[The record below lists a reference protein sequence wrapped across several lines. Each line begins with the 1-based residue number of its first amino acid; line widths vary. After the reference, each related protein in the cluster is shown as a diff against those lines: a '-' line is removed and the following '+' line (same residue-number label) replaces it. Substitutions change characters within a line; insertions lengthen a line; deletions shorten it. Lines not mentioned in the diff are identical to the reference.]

1 MASRFPPRFSLLL
14 CLLVLFVSSLPSS
27 SAAQWNNLALDPR
40 TGLPIKPAEPAPLVS
55 AQPRTEAEQAAA
67 APSFYRRLLNL
78 NPFTWR
84 SSSSS
89 QPSRKRGGGRRGAQ
103 HFWRDN
109 ERVLDQLRYYED
121 QVVIRF
127 NVSTKEDE
135 AALRGGIDRMLVDV
149 WDFTANYTD
158 IRIGPER
165 RIRAFL
171 NLLPEP
177 LRSSHSVL
185 IPNVGRAIAATYP
198 PATPE
203 IDSEL
208 QSILHNRG
216 STTPQTHS
224 TDKRQGIH
232 DLFFQDYQP
241 LAVITTWMRLL
252 ESMFKGRGVVR
263 MTSIGKSYEGRDI
276 LALRVGLRPQDDGN
290 GGPPNG
296 RRDTIL
302 ITGGLHAREWISIST
317 VNYVAWSFITSVD
330 SDPMIQ
336 KILEHFDIVF
346 VPVVNPDGYE
356 YTWDVD
362 RLWRKSRQPTSLAS
376 CPGYD
381 LDHVFGYQWNGI
393 EPQYSYYDEECS
405 ESYGGHAPFEAVEAC
420 ELADWARNVTE
431 LGTNFVAFVDLHSYS
446 QQILIPYEYSCE
458 SSPPNAENL
467 QEVAYNLA
475 KHMRLTNGEVYT
487 VASACQGAA
496 TSTSEDDAPESPRS
510 SGSDRARV
518 ENRGGSLIDYI
529 THEFQVPYSYQV
541 KLRDT
546 GSYGFLLPS
555 ENIVSTGQELVQAM
569 KYFGDYLLGN
579 NGHEFGVGADEHD
592 DDNTADRGPEP
603 EEQHVAELRKRN
615 VMQMR
620 RR

>member
-1 MASRFPPRFSLLL
+1 MASAFPSPFSLLS
-14 CLLVLFVSSLPSS
+14 CLLVLLVFTLPSS

-40 TGLPIKPAEPAPLVS
+40 TGLPIKPAEPAPPVP
-55 AQPRTEAEQAAA
+55 AQARAEQQDGA
-67 APSFYRRLLNL
+67 APSFYRRLLDL
-78 NPFTWR
+78 NPFTWP

-89 QPSRKRGGGRRGAQ
+89 SPRKRGGRRTTQ

-171 NLLPEP
+171 SLLPEP

-216 STTPQTHS
+216 STTPQAHPTN
-224 TDKRQGIH
+224 KRQQGIH

-276 LALRVGLRPQDDGN
+276 PALRVGLRPQDDGA
-290 GGPPNG
+290 GGPPND

-302 ITGGLHAREWISIST
+302 ITGGLHAREWISTST

-330 SDPMIQ
+330 NDPMIQ

-393 EPQYSYYDEECS
+393 EHQYSYYDEECS

-496 TSTSEDDAPESPRS
+496 TSIGEDGEDASESPLSR
-510 SGSDRARV
+510 SDRARV

-529 THEFQVPYSYQV
+529 THEFEVPYSYQV

-555 ENIVSTGQELVQAM
+555 ENIVPTGQELVQAM

-579 NGHEFGVGADEHD
+579 NGHEFGGVGDDSTDEE
-592 DDNTADRGPEP
+592 PEP

-615 VMQMR
+615 MMQMR

>member
-1 MASRFPPRFSLLL
+1 MVSKLISPLSLILGL
-14 CLLVLFVSSLPSS
+14 FLVVSILPSS
-27 SAAQWNNLALDPR
+27 SAQWSNFALDPR
-40 TGLPIKPAEPAPLVS
+40 TGLPIKPAEPIP
-55 AQPRTEAEQAAA
+55 AQPRIEQDV
-67 APSFYRRLLNL
+67 APSFYRRILDL
-78 NPFTWR
+78 NPFKWP
-84 SSSSS
+84 S
-89 QPSRKRGGGRRGAQ
+89 SRKNSRTQ

-109 ERVLDQLRYYED
+109 DRVLDQLRYYDD

-158 IRIGPER
+158 IRIGPDR

-171 NLLPEP
+171 SLLPES
-177 LRSSHSVL
+177 LRSSYSVL
-185 IPNVGRAIAATYP
+185 IPNVGHAIAATYP

-216 STTPQTHS
+216 STTPQMYS
-224 TDKRQGIH
+224 TKRQGIH

-276 LALRVGLRPQDDGN
+276 PALRVGLRSPDGMD
-290 GGPPNG
+290 GTP
-296 RRDTIL
+296 RDTIL
-302 ITGGLHAREWISIST
+302 ITGGLHAREWISTST

-330 SDPMIQ
+330 NDPMVK
-336 KILEHFDIVF
+336 KILEQFDIIF

-356 YTWDVD
+356 YTWEVD
-362 RLWRKSRQPTSLAS
+362 RLWRKSRQPTSHFS

-393 EPQYSYYDEECS
+393 EHQYSYYDEECS
-405 ESYGGHAPFEAVEAC
+405 ESFGGHAAFEAVEAC
-420 ELADWARNVTE
+420 ELADWARNMTE
-431 LGTNFVAFVDLHSYS
+431 GGTNFVGFIDLHSYS
-446 QQILIPYEYSCE
+446 QQILIPYEYTCD

-487 VASACQGAA
+487 VASACEGAA
-496 TSTSEDDAPESPRS
+496 TGEDASEDPLL
-510 SGSDRARV
+510 GSDRARV

-529 THEFQVPYSYQV
+529 THEFEVPYSYQI

-555 ENIVSTGQELVQAM
+555 DNIVPTGQELVQAM
-569 KYFGDYLLGN
+569 KFFGDYLLGN
-579 NGHEFGVGADEHD
+579 NGHEFSVPDTDKLETELEEHV
-592 DDNTADRGPEP
+592 T
-603 EEQHVAELRKRN
+603 ELRKRN
-615 VMQMR
+615 LQMR

>member
-1 MASRFPPRFSLLL
+1 MVSKLLSPL
-14 CLLVLFVSSLPSS
+14 TLILGLFLIVTCLPSS
-27 SAAQWNNLALDPR
+27 SAQWNNFALDPR
-40 TGLPIKPAEPAPLVS
+40 TGLPIKPAEPIT
-55 AQPRTEAEQAAA
+55 AQPPIEPDA
-67 APSFYRRLLNL
+67 APSFYRRILDL
-78 NPFTWR
+78 NPFKWL
-84 SSSSS
+84 S
-89 QPSRKRGGGRRGAQ
+89 SRKNSRPQ

-109 ERVLDQLRYYED
+109 ERVLDQLRYYDD

-158 IRIGPER
+158 IRIGPDR

-171 NLLPEP
+171 SLLPES
-177 LRSSHSVL
+177 LRSSYSVL

-224 TDKRQGIH
+224 TKRQGIH

-241 LAVITTWMRLL
+241 LNVITTWMRLL

-276 LALRVGLRPQDDGN
+276 PALRVGLRSPDAVDGT
-290 GGPPNG
+290 P
-296 RRDTIL
+296 RDAIL
-302 ITGGLHAREWISIST
+302 ITGGLHAREWISTST

-330 SDPMIQ
+330 NDPMVK
-336 KILEHFDIVF
+336 KILEQFDIIF

-356 YTWDVD
+356 YTWEVD
-362 RLWRKSRQPTSLAS
+362 RLWRKSRQPTSHSS

-393 EPQYSYYDEECS
+393 EHQYSYYDEECS

-431 LGTNFVAFVDLHSYS
+431 TGTNLVGFIDLHSYS
-446 QQILIPYEYSCE
+446 QQILIPYEYSCD

-487 VASACQGAA
+487 VASACEGAA
-496 TSTSEDDAPESPRS
+496 TGEDTSENPLL
-510 SGSDRARV
+510 GSDRARV

-529 THEFQVPYSYQV
+529 THELEVPYSYQV

-555 ENIVSTGQELVQAM
+555 DNIVPTGRELVQAM
-569 KYFGDYLLGN
+569 KFFGDYLLGN
-579 NGHEFGVGADEHD
+579 NGHEFGVADTDE
-592 DDNTADRGPEP
+592 TAPEPEP
-603 EEQHVAELRKRN
+603 EEHVTELRKRIP
-615 VMQMR
+615 MR